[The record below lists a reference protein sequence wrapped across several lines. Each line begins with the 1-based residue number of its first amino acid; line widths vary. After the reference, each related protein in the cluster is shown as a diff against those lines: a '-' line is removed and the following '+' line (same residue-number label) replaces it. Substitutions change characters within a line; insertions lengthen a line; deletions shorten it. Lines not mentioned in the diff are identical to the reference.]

1 MPIQLQS
8 AVFST
13 NGSLAASS
21 CGAAALPQPIFEYG
35 FPAAGLLLVNT
46 CGPRMY
52 YNLAGQAA
60 TTAMGYL
67 SSGATL
73 QLDAGSGYRSC
84 GLGLSST
91 STSTVAGGSPIYG
104 VTAWASA

>member
-13 NGSLAASS
+13 NGALAASS
-21 CGAAALPQPIFEYG
+21 CGAAALPQPLFDFG
-35 FPAAGLLLVNT
+35 FPAAGLRIVNT
-46 CGPRMY
+46 CAPRLY
-52 YNLAGQAA
+52 YNLLGQLA

-67 SSGATL
+67 SSGEIL
-73 QLDAGSGYRSC
+73 NIAGGGFQTC
-84 GLGLSST
+84 GLGLTST
-91 STSTVAGGSPIYG
+91 STSTGASAQPLYG